1 MRRIIYLAG
10 PYTHPDPFVREN
22 RYAALT
28 EAAAKLIKDGHIVFS
43 PITHLHPVDAF
54 LRPTEYDTD
63 WWFALDE
70 PFMAACTELVI
81 LTLDGWEDSKGTA
94 AERAWFEERG
104 LPVTFMEPVA

>member
-28 EAAAKLIKDGHIVFS
+28 KKAAELMMDGHIVFS
-43 PITHLHPVDAF
+43 PITHLHPVDAYM
-54 LRPTEYDTD
+54 RPETRDTD

-70 PFMAACTELVI
+70 PFMEACNELMV
-81 LTLDGWEDSKGTA
+81 LCLEGWEESKGTA
-94 AERAWFEERG
+94 AEIAWFKERG
-104 LPVTFMEPVA
+104 LPVVYEAER